1 MTDLAEA
8 QARLERLT
16 GIVREAWGA
25 VDADAEVSGTLRQD
39 GKVDL
44 RVVSRSFEGKG
55 GLEREAFFWP
65 AFESVPKSE
74 LIYMTYCL
82 LLTPDE
88 ALRHFTSPEE
98 DTGTDNADSWA

>member
-1 MTDLAEA
+1 MDLAEA
-8 QARLERLT
+8 EARLERLI
-16 GIVREAWGA
+16 GIVREAWGDR
-25 VDADAEVSGTLRQD
+25 DAEAEVSGTLRRD

-44 RVVSRSFEGKG
+44 RVVSGLFVGKG

-88 ALRHFTSPEE
+88 ALRHFAGPEGE
-98 DTGTDNADSWA
+98 TGTDNADSWA